1 VNGREY
7 YRDEQVTLWLGDALD
22 VLRGLPDES
31 VDCVV
36 TSPPYYGL
44 RDYGVDGQYGLEA
57 TPAAYVE
64 TMRQVFAEC
73 RRVLTKDGTCW
84 INLGDSYVSPG
95 GQTDTTAASRL
106 KGRPSVRLNGRP
118 PRANAEIAP
127 KNLLMIPARVALA
140 LQDDGW
146 ILRND
151 VIWHKPNAMPESV
164 TDRLAT
170 RYEHLFLLARSPRY
184 RFDLD
189 AIREPSQRPASG
201 KSWSERKS
209 AGAPKRHGLAG
220 AAAAKDRDFAV
231 SDGGR
236 NPGDVW
242 DGGPGERQP
251 ETDYRL
257 GRDHDA
263 VNSAGRNPGDLW
275 SVTTKPYAEAHFAV
289 MPIDIAVRCVKAGCK
304 PGGTVLDPFSGSGTT
319 GEAAR
324 RLGRRY
330 LGIDLKA
337 AYHDL
342 AIKRYAQGVLD
353 LSAGAA

>member
-22 VLRGLPDES
+22 VLRALPDES
-31 VDCVV
+31 VDCIV

-64 TMRQVFAEC
+64 TMRQVFAEA
-73 RRVLTKDGTCW
+73 RRVLAKDGTCW
-84 INLGDSYVSPG
+84 INLGDSYARGNTGQGNDGPSSTLQGGTRPSFRSDGATVSP
-95 GQTDTTAASRL
+95 A
-106 KGRPSVRLNGRP
+106 K
-118 PRANAEIAP
+118 RAGAGIP
-127 KNLLMIPARVALA
+127 DKNLLMIPERVAIA

-146 ILRND
+146 ILRSK

-164 TDRLAT
+164 LDRPAG
-170 RYEHLFLLARSPRY
+170 RYEFVYLLTRSERY
-184 RFDLD
+184 WFDLD
-189 AIREPSQRPASG
+189 TIREPHTMEQRRRTVKHRYNPPASQPEHTG
-201 KSWSERKS
+201 LHTVRAEV
-209 AGAPKRHGLAG
+209 AP
-220 AAAAKDRDFAV
+220 
-231 SDGGR
+231 DGHPLGR

-242 DGGPGERQP
+242 TIATQP
-251 ETDYRL
+251 Y
-257 GRDHDA
+257 
-263 VNSAGRNPGDLW
+263 P
-275 SVTTKPYAEAHFAV
+275 EAHFAV
-289 MPIDIAVRCVKAGCK
+289 FPAEIPIRCIKAGCK
-304 PGGTVLDPFSGSGTT
+304 PGGTVLDPFSGSGTA

-330 LGIDLKA
+330 LGIDLNP